1 MGRKN
6 HRRVVWREI
15 FEEAGRNGMVE
26 SKQLLPLGSIV
37 LLEEGLQKLI
47 IVGRGAIYRDQ
58 VTQEEVFADYMG
70 AIYPIGVNPE
80 TTIFFQNENID
91 RVIFRGFSDEEEE
104 RFMEVYGKWEQELTI
119 SKKRPE

>member
-1 MGRKN
+1 
-6 HRRVVWREI
+6 
-15 FEEAGRNGMVE
+15 MVE

-80 TTIFFQNENID
+80 TTIFFQNENKILIELFFVGFRTRKKNALWKYMENGSKNSQFQRND
-91 RVIFRGFSDEEEE
+91 QNKKNPKIISWDFRGL
-104 RFMEVYGKWEQELTI
+104 MIQH
-119 SKKRPE
+119 

>member
-1 MGRKN
+1 
-6 HRRVVWREI
+6 
-15 FEEAGRNGMVE
+15 MVE

-70 AIYPIGVNPE
+70 ALYPSGMDPE
-80 TTIFFQNENID
+80 STIFFQHDKID
-91 RVIFRGFSDEEEE
+91 EILFEAYRDEEEE
-104 RFMEVYGKWEQELTI
+104 RFLELYAQWEQSLKVGQE
-119 SKKRPE
+119 

>member
-1 MGRKN
+1 
-6 HRRVVWREI
+6 
-15 FEEAGRNGMVE
+15 MVE
-26 SKQLLPLGSIV
+26 SKQLLPLGSVV

-47 IVGRGAIYRDQ
+47 IVGRGAIYKDQ
-58 VTQEEVFADYMG
+58 ATQEEVFADYMG